1 MDYDWELCEQK
12 YQELSEGDLVVYLMD
27 SAEFFYSCRYAIG
40 LIYQHNINVPLCLI
54 HLCIIIII
62 ISIMFVVA

>member
-1 MDYDWELCEQK
+1 MDYDWELCKQN

-40 LIYQHNINVPLCLI
+40 LIYNTTSMYVY
-54 HLCIIIII
+54 
-62 ISIMFVVA
+62 V